1 MRISTKQI
9 SLSGLFISL
18 GIVVPFLFHQFGLA
32 GRIFSPMHF
41 PVFFA
46 GILIGPLSGAMVG
59 FLSPI
64 LSFSLTG
71 MPPAYAVPLMALELP
86 VYGLTIGLL
95 VRYLKAPIIIN
106 LLVSM
111 IAGRI
116 AFALGIFIIGS
127 FVKLPVSFIS
137 FLEASFITGMPG
149 IFLQLIIIPAL
160 AIRLKK
166 IPVFSEKL

>member
-1 MRISTKQI
+1 MRISAKQI

-18 GIVVPFLFHQFGLA
+18 GIIIPFLFHQIGLA

-46 GILIGPLSGAMVG
+46 GILIGPLSGAIVG

-64 LSFSLTG
+64 LSFFLTG
-71 MPPAYAVPLMALELP
+71 MPPPYAVPLMAFELP

-95 VRYLKAPIIIN
+95 VRHLKLPLIVN

-127 FVKLPVSFIS
+127 FVKLPVSFAT
-137 FLEASFITGMPG
+137 FLEASFITGLPG
-149 IFLQLIIIPAL
+149 IFLQIIIIPLL
-160 AIRLKK
+160 AIRLKR
-166 IPVFSEKL
+166 IPVFSE

>member
-1 MRISTKQI
+1 MRISAKQI

-46 GILIGPLSGAMVG
+46 GILIGPWSGAIVG

-64 LSFSLTG
+64 LSFFLTG
-71 MPPAYAVPLMALELP
+71 MPPPYAVPLMALELP
-86 VYGLTIGLL
+86 VYGLTIGLFC
-95 VRYLKAPIIIN
+95 RYLKAPLIVN

-111 IAGRI
+111 VAGRI
-116 AFALGIFIIGS
+116 AFALGIFIMGA

-137 FLEASFITGMPG
+137 FLEASFITGLPG

-166 IPVFSEKL
+166 IPAFSGKL

>member
-1 MRISTKQI
+1 MRISAKQI

-41 PVFFA
+41 PVFLA
-46 GILIGPLSGAMVG
+46 GILLGPLSGAVVG
-59 FLSPI
+59 LLSPI
-64 LSFSLTG
+64 LSFFLTG
-71 MPPAYAVPLMALELP
+71 MPPPYAVPLMASELP
-86 VYGLTIGLL
+86 VYGLTIGLFC
-95 VRYLKAPIIIN
+95 RYLKAPLIVN

-111 IAGRI
+111 VAGRI
-116 AFALGIFIIGS
+116 AFALGIFIMGA

-137 FLEASFITGMPG
+137 FLEASFITGLPG

-166 IPVFSEKL
+166 IPVFSGKL